1 MYIMSSMSE
10 ASSSG
15 INGTLQLLKLEAHEW
30 KLQAEELR
38 VSLKVAEC
46 KIAQSTSHY
55 RKVKSMDGLQGIK
68 HATLEHERLEAKL
81 KYALSK
87 LTTTRAQITFL
98 KKAANI

>member
-10 ASSSG
+10 ASSNG
-15 INGTLQLLKLEAHEW
+15 INGTLQLMKLEAQEW
-30 KLQAEELR
+30 KLQAEELK

-46 KIAQSTSHY
+46 KVAQSTSLY
-55 RKVKSMDGLQGIK
+55 KRAKSIEGLQGIK
-68 HATLEHERLEAKL
+68 NATLEHERLEAQL